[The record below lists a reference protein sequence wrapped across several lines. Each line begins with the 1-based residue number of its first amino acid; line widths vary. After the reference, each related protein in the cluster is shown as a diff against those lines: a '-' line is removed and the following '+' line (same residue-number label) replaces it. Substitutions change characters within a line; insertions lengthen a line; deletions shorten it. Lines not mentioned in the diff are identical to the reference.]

1 MAITPK
7 QKAVFDYI
15 KKYLDEN
22 GVSPTFDE
30 IALHFNYRSK
40 GTVYKHI
47 KALRYNGLIRQ
58 EWNRPRSM
66 KVSRPGAANRSYLP
80 IKGEWVDK
88 KTICT
93 KPPYELINV
102 PSGLTRNNRSFLI
115 RMRNNAFQKLN
126 MLFNDLLVVQP
137 NLSSSCSGHVI
148 IERKN
153 GNHFFAKP
161 AGIPSPYIIIGQT
174 TGLFRIYEKDLSDS
188 K

>member
-30 IALHFNYRSK
+30 IALRFNYRSK

-88 KTICT
+88 KIIWT
-93 KPPYELINV
+93 KPPYELINA

-115 RMRNNAFQKLN
+115 RMRNNAFQALIRKL
-126 MLFNDLLVVQP
+126 FKHIHKFRQVQ
-137 NLSSSCSGHVI
+137 NLSEILNKQSAHRSSLEVS
-148 IERKN
+148 R
-153 GNHFFAKP
+153 
-161 AGIPSPYIIIGQT
+161 
-174 TGLFRIYEKDLSDS
+174 R
-188 K
+188 